1 MLPRHSNVPTVLRT
15 PDPRRSSHSRSSG
28 AEGHWFK
35 TFYDLFQYGSKLEFR
50 GAGQNICECDTLS
63 RSVAVLD
70 GKKSLSHTGTGSSRS
85 ESGGGGGDPLVKM
98 PTLQLGRRQVQ
109 KTTYANFVLANE
121 FESSRYSR
129 LCSEDSPCPRQNS
142 LGRELGQSARWFNT
156 NTLYGLIWKGKLWV
170 IYARIQ
176 TRMGQQHSLHVSFL
190 EATTIDTIVV
200 FHQ

>member
-1 MLPRHSNVPTVLRT
+1 MCWTKYMWMWYTLQVC
-15 PDPRRSSHSRSSG
+15 SG
-28 AEGHWFK
+28 PGWKE
-35 TFYDLFQYGSKLEFR
+35 E
-50 GAGQNICECDTLS
+50 
-63 RSVAVLD
+63 
-70 GKKSLSHTGTGSSRS
+70 SLSYRDSILLFRVGRR
-85 ESGGGGGDPLVKM
+85 GGDPLVKM

-170 IYARIQ
+170 IYSRIQ